1 MKNGM
6 TKQEKSWILYD
17 VANSAFILLVSTTIP
32 IMFRSLAEAQGVD
45 SAHATGLW
53 GLVTSAAVLILA
65 VLSPILGALA
75 DYNGMKK
82 KMFSA
87 FLALGVVGLLSLC
100 FTSDWVAYMLLFVV
114 ARVGYAACNVFYD
127 SMLVDVTTDERMDK
141 VSSYG
146 YALGYI
152 GSCSPFIIGIII
164 IFTKPFGLGT
174 MQATQ
179 ISFLITAVWWVGM
192 TIPLLKNVKQ
202 THALENRTDKLAH
215 SFRRLGDTLKK
226 VRKNKRLFYFTL
238 AYFCYI
244 DGVYTIISMATT
256 YGGEVG
262 ISDTNMILALLL
274 TQFVAFPF
282 AILAG
287 HLAGKLGSLKLIKFF
302 ILVYAGVCIFGY
314 QLDKAWEFWAMAVV
328 VGMAQGGVQSLS
340 RAYFGKLVPKE
351 ESNEYFGFFDIF
363 GKFADFFGPL
373 ILSFCAF
380 AFGSSTYGIFALL
393 LLFVIGYVLLS
404 KIPAEE

>member
-1 MKNGM
+1 MKNKI

-53 GLVTSAAVLILA
+53 GLVTSVAVLILA

-75 DYNGMKK
+75 DYRGMKK
-82 KMFSA
+82 KLFTA
-87 FLALGVVGLLSLC
+87 FLVLGLAGLLSLC
-100 FTSDWVAYMLLFVV
+100 ITTDWMAYMLLFVV
-114 ARVGYAACNVFYD
+114 ARVGYSACNVFYD
-127 SMLVDVTTDERMDK
+127 SMLVDVTTDQRMDK
-141 VSSYG
+141 ISSYG

-152 GSCSPFIIGIII
+152 GSCIPFIVGLGL
-164 IFTKPFGLGT
+164 IFIKPFGLET
-174 MQATQ
+174 MEATQ
-179 ISFLITAVWWVGM
+179 ISFLITALWWLGM
-192 TIPLLKNVKQ
+192 SIPLLKNVKQ
-202 THALENRTDKLAH
+202 VHALENRADKLSH
-215 SFRRLGDTLKK
+215 VFRRLRETMKK
-226 VRKNKRLFYFTL
+226 VRKNKKLFFFTL

-244 DGVYTIISMATT
+244 DGVYTIISMATA

-262 ISDTNMILALLL
+262 ISETSMVLALLL

-282 AILAG
+282 AIFSGYLAERV
-287 HLAGKLGSLKLIKFF
+287 GSLKLIKLF
-302 ILVYAGVCIFGY
+302 ILIYAGVCVFGY
-314 QLDKAWEFWAMAVV
+314 QFDQAWEFWAMAVV
-328 VGMAQGGVQSLS
+328 VGMAQGGIQSLS

-380 AFGSSTYGIFALL
+380 AFGSSTYGILALL
-393 LLFVIGYVLLS
+393 ILFVIGYVLLS
-404 KIPAEE
+404 KIPE

>member
-1 MKNGM
+1 MKNKI

-53 GLVTSAAVLILA
+53 GLVTSVAVLILA

-75 DYNGMKK
+75 DYRGMKK
-82 KMFSA
+82 KLFTA
-87 FLALGVVGLLSLC
+87 FLVLGLAGLLSLC
-100 FTSDWVAYMLLFVV
+100 ITTDWMAYMLLFVV
-114 ARVGYAACNVFYD
+114 ARVGYSACNVFYD
-127 SMLVDVTTDERMDK
+127 SMLVDVTTDQRMDK
-141 VSSYG
+141 ISSYG

-152 GSCSPFIIGIII
+152 GSCIPFIVGLGL
-164 IFTKPFGLGT
+164 IFIKPFGLET
-174 MQATQ
+174 MEATQ
-179 ISFLITAVWWVGM
+179 ISFLITALWWLGM
-192 TIPLLKNVKQ
+192 SIPLLKNVKQ
-202 THALENRTDKLAH
+202 VHALENRADKLSH
-215 SFRRLGDTLKK
+215 VFRRLRETMKK
-226 VRKNKRLFYFTL
+226 VRKNKKLFFFTL

-244 DGVYTIISMATT
+244 DGVYTIISMATA

-262 ISDTNMILALLL
+262 ISETSMVLALLL
-274 TQFVAFPF
+274 TQLVAFPF
-282 AILAG
+282 AIFSGYLAERV
-287 HLAGKLGSLKLIKFF
+287 GSLKLIKLF
-302 ILVYAGVCIFGY
+302 ILIYAGVCVFGY
-314 QLDKAWEFWAMAVV
+314 QLDQAWEFWAMAVV
-328 VGMAQGGVQSLS
+328 VGMAQGGIQSLS

-380 AFGSSTYGIFALL
+380 AFGSSTYGILALL
-393 LLFVIGYVLLS
+393 ILFVIGYVLLS
-404 KIPAEE
+404 KIPE

>member
-1 MKNGM
+1 MKNKI

-53 GLVTSAAVLILA
+53 GLVTSVAVLILA

-75 DYNGMKK
+75 DYRGMKK
-82 KMFSA
+82 KLFTA
-87 FLALGVVGLLSLC
+87 FLVLGLAGLLSLC
-100 FTSDWVAYMLLFVV
+100 ITTDWMAYMLLFVV
-114 ARVGYAACNVFYD
+114 ARVGYSACNVFYD
-127 SMLVDVTTDERMDK
+127 SMLVDVTTDQRMDK
-141 VSSYG
+141 ISSYG

-152 GSCSPFIIGIII
+152 GSCIPFIVGLGL
-164 IFTKPFGLGT
+164 IFIKPFGLET
-174 MQATQ
+174 MEATQ
-179 ISFLITAVWWVGM
+179 ISFLITALWWLGM
-192 TIPLLKNVKQ
+192 SIPLLKNVKQ
-202 THALENRTDKLAH
+202 VHALENRADKLSH
-215 SFRRLGDTLKK
+215 VFRRLRETMKK
-226 VRKNKRLFYFTL
+226 VRKNKKLFFFTL

-244 DGVYTIISMATT
+244 DGVYTIISMATA

-262 ISDTNMILALLL
+262 ISETSMVLALLL

-282 AILAG
+282 AIFSGYLAER
-287 HLAGKLGSLKLIKFF
+287 AGSLKLIKLF
-302 ILVYAGVCIFGY
+302 ILIYAGVCVFGY
-314 QLDKAWEFWAMAVV
+314 QLDQAWEFWAMAVV
-328 VGMAQGGVQSLS
+328 VGMAQGGIQSLS

-380 AFGSSTYGIFALL
+380 AFGSSTYGILALL
-393 LLFVIGYVLLS
+393 ILFVIGYVLLS
-404 KIPAEE
+404 KIPE

>member
-1 MKNGM
+1 MKNKI

-53 GLVTSAAVLILA
+53 GLVTSVAVLILA

-75 DYNGMKK
+75 DYRGMKK
-82 KMFSA
+82 KLFTA
-87 FLALGVVGLLSLC
+87 FLVLGLAGLLSLC
-100 FTSDWVAYMLLFVV
+100 VTTDWMAYMLLFVV
-114 ARVGYAACNVFYD
+114 ARVGYSACNVFYD
-127 SMLVDVTTDERMDK
+127 SMLVDVTTDQRMDK
-141 VSSYG
+141 ISSYG

-152 GSCSPFIIGIII
+152 GSCIPFIVGLGL
-164 IFTKPFGLGT
+164 IFIKPFGLET
-174 MQATQ
+174 MEATQ
-179 ISFLITAVWWVGM
+179 ISFLITALWWLGM
-192 TIPLLKNVKQ
+192 SIPLLKNVKQ
-202 THALENRTDKLAH
+202 VHALENRADKLSH
-215 SFRRLGDTLKK
+215 VFRRLRETMKK
-226 VRKNKRLFYFTL
+226 VRKNKKLFFFTL

-244 DGVYTIISMATT
+244 DGVYTIISMATA

-262 ISDTNMILALLL
+262 ISETSMVLALLL

-282 AILAG
+282 AILSG
-287 HLAGKLGSLKLIKFF
+287 YLAERVGSLKLIKLF
-302 ILVYAGVCIFGY
+302 ILIYAGVCVFGY
-314 QLDKAWEFWAMAVV
+314 QLDQAWEFWAMAVV
-328 VGMAQGGVQSLS
+328 VGMAQGGIQSLS

-380 AFGSSTYGIFALL
+380 AFGSSTYGILALL
-393 LLFVIGYVLLS
+393 ILFVIGYVLLS
-404 KIPAEE
+404 KIPE

>member
-1 MKNGM
+1 MKNKI

-53 GLVTSAAVLILA
+53 GLVTSVAVLILA

-75 DYNGMKK
+75 DYRGMKK
-82 KMFSA
+82 KLFTA
-87 FLALGVVGLLSLC
+87 FLVLGLAGLLSLC
-100 FTSDWVAYMLLFVV
+100 VTTDWMAYMLLFVV
-114 ARVGYAACNVFYD
+114 ARVGYSACNVFYD
-127 SMLVDVTTDERMDK
+127 SMLVDVTTDQRMDK
-141 VSSYG
+141 ISSYG

-152 GSCSPFIIGIII
+152 GSCIPFIVGLGL
-164 IFTKPFGLGT
+164 IFIKPFGLET
-174 MQATQ
+174 MEATQ
-179 ISFLITAVWWVGM
+179 ISFLITALWWLGM
-192 TIPLLKNVKQ
+192 SIPLLKNVKQ
-202 THALENRTDKLAH
+202 VHALENRADKLSH
-215 SFRRLGDTLKK
+215 VFRRLRETMKK
-226 VRKNKRLFYFTL
+226 VRKNKKLFFFTL

-244 DGVYTIISMATT
+244 DGVYTIISMATA

-262 ISDTNMILALLL
+262 ISETSMVLALLL

-282 AILAG
+282 AIFSGYLAERV
-287 HLAGKLGSLKLIKFF
+287 GSLKLIKLF
-302 ILVYAGVCIFGY
+302 ILIYAGVCVFGY
-314 QLDKAWEFWAMAVV
+314 QLDQAWEFWAMAVV
-328 VGMAQGGVQSLS
+328 VGMAQGGIQSLS

-380 AFGSSTYGIFALL
+380 AFGSSTYGILALL
-393 LLFVIGYVLLS
+393 ILFVIGYVLLS
-404 KIPAEE
+404 KIPE

>member
-1 MKNGM
+1 MKNKI

-53 GLVTSAAVLILA
+53 GLVTSVAVLILA

-75 DYNGMKK
+75 DYRGMKK
-82 KMFSA
+82 KLFTA
-87 FLALGVVGLLSLC
+87 FLVLGLAGLLSLC
-100 FTSDWVAYMLLFVV
+100 ITTDWMAYMLLFVV
-114 ARVGYAACNVFYD
+114 ARVGYSACNVFYD
-127 SMLVDVTTDERMDK
+127 SMLVDVTTDQRMDK
-141 VSSYG
+141 ISSYG

-152 GSCSPFIIGIII
+152 GSCIPFIVGLGL
-164 IFTKPFGLGT
+164 IFIKPFGLET
-174 MQATQ
+174 MEATQ
-179 ISFLITAVWWVGM
+179 ISFLITALWWLGM
-192 TIPLLKNVKQ
+192 SIPLLKNVKQ
-202 THALENRTDKLAH
+202 VHALENRADKLSH
-215 SFRRLGDTLKK
+215 VFRRLRETMKK
-226 VRKNKRLFYFTL
+226 VRKNKKLFFFTL

-244 DGVYTIISMATT
+244 DGVYTIISMATA

-262 ISDTNMILALLL
+262 ISETSMVLALLL

-282 AILAG
+282 AILSG
-287 HLAGKLGSLKLIKFF
+287 YLAERAGSLKLIKLF
-302 ILVYAGVCIFGY
+302 ILIYAGVCVFGY
-314 QLDKAWEFWAMAVV
+314 QLDQAWEFWAMAVV
-328 VGMAQGGVQSLS
+328 VGMAQGGIQSLS

-380 AFGSSTYGIFALL
+380 AFGSSTYGILALL
-393 LLFVIGYVLLS
+393 ILFVIGYVLLS
-404 KIPAEE
+404 KIPE